1 MFVGHTALALA
12 AKRRAPEISLGWLL
26 AASILLDLVS
36 PVLLFLGF
44 EKVSIGSTE
53 PSFVRMTF
61 LEYPWSHSLAVA
73 LGYGALVFAL
83 ARWRRVSA
91 ASALLLGAL
100 VVSHWALDAISHVPD
115 MPLWPGEGPK
125 VGLGLW
131 TSIPLTF
138 AVEGT
143 LFLAGIW
150 IYLGTT
156 KAKDKI
162 GMFALWGLLLIQTLM
177 WATSPWGAAPPSLT
191 ALAAMIFIV
200 ELLFLVWASWADR
213 HRDSSGLRR

>member
-12 AKRRAPEISLGWLL
+12 AKRQAPELSLGWLL
-26 AASILLDLVS
+26 AATILLDLVS
-36 PVLLFLGF
+36 PVLLVLGF
-44 EKVSIGSTE
+44 EKVEIGSSE

-61 LEYPWSHSLAVA
+61 LDYPWSHSLAVA
-73 LGYGALVFAL
+73 LGYGAIVFGL

-100 VVSHWALDAISHVPD
+100 VVSHWVLDVISHVPD
-115 MPLWPGEGPK
+115 MPLWPGESPK
-125 VGLGLW
+125 LGLGLW

-143 LFLAGIW
+143 LFIAGIW
-150 IYLGTT
+150 LYFTTT

-162 GMFALWGLLLIQTLM
+162 GTFAIWGLLLIQTVM

-191 ALAAMIFIV
+191 ALGGMILVV
-200 ELLFLVWASWADR
+200 ELIFVAWAGWADR
-213 HRDSSGLRR
+213 HRGAP

>member
-26 AASILLDLVS
+26 AATIMLDLVS
-36 PVLLFLGF
+36 PVLLFFGF
-44 EKVSIGSTE
+44 ERVTIGSTG

-73 LGYGALVFAL
+73 LGYGAIVFGL
-83 ARWRRVSA
+83 ARWRRVST

-100 VVSHWALDAISHVPD
+100 VVSHWVLDFISHVPD
-115 MPLWPGEGPK
+115 MPLWPGDSPK

-143 LFLAGIW
+143 LFVAGVW
-150 IYLGTT
+150 LYFTAT

-162 GMFALWGLLLIQTLM
+162 GIFALWGFLFVQTLM

-191 ALAAMIFIV
+191 ALAAMIFVV
-200 ELLFLVWASWADR
+200 ELIFLAWAGWADR
-213 HRDSSGLRR
+213 HRASA

>member
-12 AKRRAPEISLGWLL
+12 AKRRAPEVSLSWLF

-36 PVLLFLGF
+36 PVLLFFGL
-44 EKVSIGSTE
+44 ERVEIGSTG

-73 LGYGALVFAL
+73 LAYGAIVFVFA
-83 ARWRRVSA
+83 RGRRVST

-100 VVSHWALDAISHVPD
+100 VVSHWVLDAISHVPD
-115 MPLWPGEGPK
+115 MPLWPGNSPK

-150 IYLGTT
+150 LYLSAT

-162 GMFALWGLLLIQTLM
+162 GTFALWGFLLIQTLM

-191 ALAAMIFIV
+191 SLAVMILIV
-200 ELLFLVWASWADR
+200 ELIFLAWVGWADR
-213 HRDSSGLRR
+213 HRTATA